1 MREIKTE
8 TVYSKEQIKKFLTV
22 FYFDRIK
29 YPRIIINILILVMI
43 IYFFRKTEV
52 NISDIIAFI
61 IALFGIVE
69 LNTNMLPN
77 INFNRMLKNKD
88 NSPIDKKILYI
99 FRKDDFKL
107 QSDKIETIK
116 YSQLKKVIE
125 TDIAYYLYINNSKA
139 FIVDK
144 TVLNEKD
151 VESITTILKTN
162 VSTYKLK
169 K

>member
-1 MREIKTE
+1 MGLGLNGGGEASVRFFLKYGAFVTATDMKTAEELAPTIASLESDTSLDTRRLRFVLGRHDIGDFEQADVVIKNPG
-8 TVYSKEQIKKFLTV
+8 VKFECN
-22 FYFDRIK
+22 K
-29 YPRIIINILILVMI
+29 YL
-43 IYFFRKTEV
+43 
-52 NISDIIAFI
+52 A
-61 IALFGIVE
+61 AA
-69 LNTNMLPN
+69 
-77 INFNRMLKNKD
+77 
-88 NSPIDKKILYI
+88 
-99 FRKDDFKL
+99 
-107 QSDKIETIK
+107 
-116 YSQLKKVIE
+116 KVIE